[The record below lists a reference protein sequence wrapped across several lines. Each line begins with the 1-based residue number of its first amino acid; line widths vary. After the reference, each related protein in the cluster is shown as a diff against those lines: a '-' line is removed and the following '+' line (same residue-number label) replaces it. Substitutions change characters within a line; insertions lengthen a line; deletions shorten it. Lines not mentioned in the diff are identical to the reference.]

1 MQVRFKT
8 GFRNTILDVMRRR
21 PGWKESTSDM
31 DWDFHWAD
39 REWIYDNYHYIHLEH
54 WQRMNH
60 FRNDRELCRK
70 DLLIRNV
77 KKHRRR
83 LEREKRVEEARLLDF
98 CPPTYILPN
107 DYALFVEEFK
117 KRPGTAWIMKPV
129 GRSQGKGIFLFRK
142 LSEIAGW
149 RAAYKSR
156 LVLQNPH
163 AASAA
168 AKAAS
173 GEPAPEE
180 VQTYVAQRYIAK
192 PYLVGGKKFDMRIY
206 ALVTSFSPLTCYL
219 YRRGFARFSATR
231 YSNSAATQGDT
242 AMHLTNVA
250 IQKKSTRCV
259 GAPRACACACA
270 EGAHARGSAGMPAR
284 CALRGSSAAA
294 PPTAVSRTCSGLAS
308 FAPLCPARAV
318 RARTHPRALPLPPS
332 ARVAATTKRPGGS
345 GACAASSSTWRRG
358 TGARQ
363 PTKHSAS
370 AKIL

>member
-1 MQVRFKT
+1 MSLPSASAASSSTTTKSASAQQSSSSVRLSTGGSASKADTPAPAERESKRSRSRTCSVDYKDPVLRSRGSELMQVRFKT

-54 WQRMNH
+54 WQRMNL

-192 PYLVGGKKFDMRIY
+192 PYLVGGKKFDMRI
-206 ALVTSFSPLTCYL
+206 
-219 YRRGFARFSATR
+219 
-231 YSNSAATQGDT
+231 
-242 AMHLTNVA
+242 
-250 IQKKSTRCV
+250 
-259 GAPRACACACA
+259 
-270 EGAHARGSAGMPAR
+270 
-284 CALRGSSAAA
+284 
-294 PPTAVSRTCSGLAS
+294 
-308 FAPLCPARAV
+308 
-318 RARTHPRALPLPPS
+318 
-332 ARVAATTKRPGGS
+332 
-345 GACAASSSTWRRG
+345 
-358 TGARQ
+358 
-363 PTKHSAS
+363 
-370 AKIL
+370 